1 MRATATLAPDPASME
16 PAYLDRFAGIG
27 RLFGTAALPRLQAA
41 HVAVIGVG
49 GVGSWTVEALAR
61 SGIGT
66 LTLIDLDDV
75 CVTNTNRQL
84 PALSSTIGRPK
95 VEVLAERVRAIHPGC
110 QVSAVAAFLS
120 ASNAEQ
126 LLAPGLDHVVDAVDA
141 MAIKAVILDHCRRL
155 NLPVITSGA
164 AGGRRDGTQVR
175 VADLGTAGGD
185 PLLSQVRRQLRR
197 VHGWPA
203 GNAKPPALMGV
214 PCVFSSERPVY
225 PQADGTCTATPAS
238 DSEKGL
244 RLDCA
249 GGFGAAAFVT
259 GAFGFALAGE
269 VVRRLAHSG
278 GN

>member
-1 MRATATLAPDPASME
+1 ME
-16 PAYLDRFAGIG
+16 SAYLDRFAGIG
-27 RLFGTAALPRLQAA
+27 RLFGAAALPRLQAA

-84 PALSSTIGRPK
+84 PALARTIGQPK
-95 VEVLAERVRAIHPGC
+95 VSVLAERAQAIHPGGRFHP
-110 QVSAVAAFLS
+110 VMEFLS
-120 ASNAEQ
+120 ANNVER
-126 LLAPGLDHVVDAVDA
+126 LLPAGLDFVVDAVDS
-141 MAIKAVILDHCRRL
+141 MAVKAVLIDHCHRT

-164 AGGRRDGTQVR
+164 AGGRCDATQVR
-175 VADLGTAGGD
+175 VADLGVAGGD

-203 GNAKPPALMGV
+203 GNAQPPALMGV

-225 PQADGTCTATPAS
+225 PQADGTCSTAPES
-238 DSEKGL
+238 DTEKGL

-249 GGFGAAAFVT
+249 GGFGAATFVT

-269 VVRRLAHSG
+269 VVKQLAQGASA
-278 GN
+278 